1 MKQFFSYVK
10 GRVRADKILT
20 AIVFVFIAFCVGSGI
35 YFGVIG
41 QARNCV
47 MSFAYLLVV
56 PVIYAVEYGVRL
68 RFAPLFMAILL
79 FLIAGGILGSAYD
92 LYNYIPRFDEI
103 LHGISG
109 VIFAVLGFSLM
120 KALLGKEESNKNFF
134 ICLFVGLLF
143 SLSIALLWEM
153 FEYAAYAFFGIDM
166 QEDMLIDGFSSYLLM
181 GTHNATEVID
191 GITQTVIYYADG
203 TKVIL
208 GGYLDVGLFDTLNDM
223 LVCLMGGVVYIAAL
237 LIDHKLGGRLRR
249 LLVPE
254 TNAFERAK
262 RQKKGKAPAKEL

>member
-166 QEDMLIDGFSSYLLM
+166 QEDMLIDGFPP
-181 GTHNATEVID
+181 T
-191 GITQTVIYYADG
+191 
-203 TKVIL
+203 
-208 GGYLDVGLFDTLNDM
+208 F
-223 LVCLMGGVVYIAAL
+223 
-237 LIDHKLGGRLRR
+237 
-249 LLVPE
+249 
-254 TNAFERAK
+254 
-262 RQKKGKAPAKEL
+262 

>member
-1 MKQFFSYVK
+1 MK

-120 KALLGKEESNKNFF
+120 KRCSAKRRAIK
-134 ICLFVGLLF
+134 V
-143 SLSIALLWEM
+143 
-153 FEYAAYAFFGIDM
+153 
-166 QEDMLIDGFSSYLLM
+166 FSSVFSWGCCSACPSPSYGRCSNTPLM
-181 GTHNATEVID
+181 RFSASICRK
-191 GITQTVIYYADG
+191 I
-203 TKVIL
+203 
-208 GGYLDVGLFDTLNDM
+208 
-223 LVCLMGGVVYIAAL
+223 C
-237 LIDHKLGGRLRR
+237 
-249 LLVPE
+249 
-254 TNAFERAK
+254 
-262 RQKKGKAPAKEL
+262 

>member
-92 LYNYIPRFDEI
+92 LYNYIPVSTRSARHFRRDFCRAR
-103 LHGISG
+103 
-109 VIFAVLGFSLM
+109 VFAD
-120 KALLGKEESNKNFF
+120 KALLSKEESNKIFH
-134 ICLFVGLLF
+134 
-143 SLSIALLWEM
+143 LSFRGAVVQPVHRPLMGDVRIRRLCV
-153 FEYAAYAFFGIDM
+153 FRHRYAGRYADRR
-166 QEDMLIDGFSSYLLM
+166 FSSYFLM

-203 TKVIL
+203 MKVIL
-208 GGYLDVGLFDTLNDM
+208 GGYLTSGFSIRSTI
-223 LVCLMGGVVYIAAL
+223 CSCAL
-237 LIDHKLGGRLRR
+237 WGRR
-249 LLVPE
+249 LYCGTSYRP
-254 TNAFERAK
+254 
-262 RQKKGKAPAKEL
+262 